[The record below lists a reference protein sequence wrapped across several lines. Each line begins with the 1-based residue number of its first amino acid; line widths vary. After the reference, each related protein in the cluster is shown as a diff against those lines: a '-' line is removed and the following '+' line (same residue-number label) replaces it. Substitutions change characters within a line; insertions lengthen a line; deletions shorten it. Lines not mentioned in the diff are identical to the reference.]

1 MGSGRRWNRRE
12 VLRFGGAVVAAAA
25 AKRRTEARGA
35 ATLPAGERITV
46 GVIGVGGRG
55 SSHLEALRVRGD
67 VAVLAVADVDRGRRE
82 AAAARV
88 AGGCASY
95 NDYRELLIRPD
106 IDAVVIAT
114 PDHWHALNAIDACE
128 AGKDVYCEK
137 PLSLTIRE
145 GRAMVKAARRTA
157 AVFQV
162 GSQQRSDRRFRR
174 ACELV
179 LSGRIGKLERIVT
192 RIGEGPVGRWSPRM
206 DPPPGLDWN
215 FFVGPAPWADYT
227 PNRCFDSFRWFY
239 DYAGGMVTD
248 WGAHHNDI
256 AQWGNGTSFTGP
268 VKVEPIS
275 VEFPAKGPYETAM
288 RFETRAT
295 YANGVVLTTTSTGND
310 VEFHGTD
317 GWVKVNRDRLETSR
331 PEMAKDPPGMGDVR
345 LYESPGHLTDWIQC
359 IRIRSRPLCDVEIG
373 HRSVTACHLANIALR
388 NGRAVQWDPEREEI
402 INDPGLSRWLSRPYR
417 APWRLG

>member
-1 MGSGRRWNRRE
+1 M
-12 VLRFGGAVVAAAA
+12 
-25 AKRRTEARGA
+25 
-35 ATLPAGERITV
+35 

-55 SSHLEALRVRGD
+55 SSHLEALLARRD
-67 VAVLAVADVDRGRRE
+67 VAVLAVADIDRGRRE
-82 AAAARV
+82 AAAAR
-88 AGGCASY
+88 AGGGCASY
-95 NDYRELLIRPD
+95 NDYRELLARPD
-106 IDAVVIAT
+106 VDAVVIAT
-114 PDHWHALNAIDACE
+114 PDHWHALNGIDACE

-162 GSQQRSDRRFRR
+162 GSQQRSERRFRR

-179 LSGRIGKLERIVT
+179 LGGRIGKLERIVA
-192 RIGEGPVGRWSPRM
+192 RVGEGPVGRWQPKQE
-206 DPPPGLDWN
+206 PPPGLDWD
-215 FFVGPAPWADYT
+215 FFVGPAAWADYA
-227 PNRCFDSFRWFY
+227 PNRCFDTFRWFY

-275 VEFPAKGPYETAM
+275 VEFPAKGPYETAV

-295 YANGVVLTTTSTGND
+295 YANGVVLTTTSAGND

-331 PEMAKDPPGMGDVR
+331 PEMAKDPPGTGDVR
-345 LYESPGHLTDWIQC
+345 LAESPGHLTDWIEC
-359 IRIRSRPLCDVEIG
+359 IRIRRRPLCDVEIG
-373 HRSVTACHLANIALR
+373 HRSVTVCHLANIALR
-388 NGRAVQWDPEREEI
+388 SGRAVQWDPEREEI

>member
-1 MGSGRRWNRRE
+1 MAG
-12 VLRFGGAVVAAAA
+12 VAAAPHLA
-25 AKRRTEARGA
+25 LGETASGPATRPATERLA
-35 ATLPAGERITV
+35 V
-46 GVIGVGGRG
+46 GIIGVGGRG
-55 SSHLEALRVRGD
+55 SGHLEDLLRRRD
-67 VAVLAVADVDRGRRE
+67 VQVVGVADVDRGRRE
-82 AAAARV
+82 GAAAKV

-95 NDYRELLIRPD
+95 NDYRELLARPD
-106 IDAVVIAT
+106 VDAVVIAT

-137 PLSLTIRE
+137 PLSLTVRE

-179 LSGRIGKLERIVT
+179 LSGRIGKLERIIA
-192 RIGEGPVGRWSPRM
+192 RIGEGPIGRWQPKQ

-215 FFVGPAPWADYT
+215 FFVGPAPWADYV

-256 AQWGNGTSFTGP
+256 AQWGNGTSLTGP
-268 VKVEPIS
+268 VKVEPVS
-275 VEFPAKGPYETAM
+275 VEFPVQGPYETAV
-288 RFETRAT
+288 RFETKAT
-295 YANGVVLTTTSTGND
+295 YANGVVLTTTSDGND

-331 PEMAKDPPGMGDVR
+331 PEMAKEPPGAGEVR
-345 LYESPGHLTDWIQC
+345 LYESHDHMGDWIEC
-359 IRIRSRPLCDVEIG
+359 IRGRKRPICDVEIG
-373 HRSVTACHLANIALR
+373 HRSVTVCQLANIALR
-388 NGRAVQWDPEREEI
+388 TGRTVRWDPEDEEI
-402 INDPGLSRWLSRPYR
+402 VDDSALSRWLSRPYR
-417 APWRLG
+417 APWRNR